1 MKTQNFYNNREIKR
15 QTILTKVISI
25 IIYLNF
31 YTHLQLCDELFVH
44 ERGREFEH
52 DGSCADHPVHVAG
65 CGREEVRD
73 TVRCREK
80 GGKGRD
86 ERKEGEKERMG
97 GKDEGGEGGKDEG
110 ATQ

>member
-1 MKTQNFYNNREIKR
+1 M
-15 QTILTKVISI
+15 
-25 IIYLNF
+25 
-31 YTHLQLCDELFVH
+31 
-44 ERGREFEH
+44 
-52 DGSCADHPVHVAG
+52 
-65 CGREEVRD
+65 RD